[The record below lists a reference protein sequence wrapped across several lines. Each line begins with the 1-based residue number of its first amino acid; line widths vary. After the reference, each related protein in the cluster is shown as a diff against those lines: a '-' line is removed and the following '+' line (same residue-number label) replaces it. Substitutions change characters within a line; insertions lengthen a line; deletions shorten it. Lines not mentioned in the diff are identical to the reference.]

1 MITEKLP
8 ESLIFFKNDNCL
20 SWEEISHIRRN
31 VAKST
36 YKKKYNSTMISTIND
51 LNYLDKK
58 LYDYFYEKLMMR
70 IENYGFEK
78 MEEEKKILQNFNKKL
93 ESDCVENYELS
104 EVLPPDQKGWTQPG
118 VEILGPKLNSNA
130 SELCSR
136 WKISALRWTK
146 SEFSILIF

>member
-1 MITEKLP
+1 
-8 ESLIFFKNDNCL
+8 
-20 SWEEISHIRRN
+20 
-31 VAKST
+31 
-36 YKKKYNSTMISTIND
+36 MISKIND
-51 LNYLDKK
+51 LNYLDKQ

-70 IENYGFEK
+70 IGNYGFEK

-104 EVLPPDQKGWTQPG
+104 ELLPPDQKGWTQPG

-136 WKISALRWTK
+136 
-146 SEFSILIF
+146 